1 MNSRYGYR
9 SVFFLR
15 GVGNEVVLCVST
27 LMLTARGLSLS
38 EIAWMLTLG
47 FAATTLLEVPSGIIG
62 DLWGRK
68 RLWILSVLCSLGWL
82 IACLSGIRMLIVFGA
97 VLNGVGVAL
106 GPRRNVEYVIY
117 LFGLCRRGGHQR
129 CLAPR
134 LGLCC

>member
-47 FAATTLLEVPSGIIG
+47 FAATTLLEVPSGVIG

-82 IACLSGIRMLIVFGA
+82 IACLSGVRVLIVFGA

-106 GPRRNVEYVIY
+106 GSGTIDALYVPPGRSSAVPCPA
-117 LFGLCRRGGHQR
+117 FGALLLTIRFT
-129 CLAPR
+129 
-134 LGLCC
+134 